1 MSVAIA
7 DAYRNIVVTTGVGGV
22 SGIATATGVG
32 SSLHLNAGFGISLV
46 ADPTNNKITIVNTGN
61 GAGALTT
68 ITDLNSNN
76 TYYPIFTRAPGP
88 DDVNPIISTYQ
99 MDTMYLDQTITP
111 LTYNPSLNTLTC
123 SSFTGNLTGNASTVT
138 DGFYTSSS
146 LYIGTTSIA
155 VNRASGAISLTGVS
169 IDGNAST
176 VTDGF
181 YTSSSLYIGT
191 TSIAVNRASGAISLT
206 GVSIDGNAANLS
218 GGNDTTL
225 IGAVLFQSALN
236 VTSKL
241 SPNTSLTKKLL
252 SQAGDGTYGSAP
264 IWATISSTDVGLNNV
279 ENTALSTW
287 SGTSNITSVGTLSSL
302 HVSGTIYQNDV
313 IVPNMITLLTYQLAF

>member
-1 MSVAIA
+1 M
-7 DAYRNIVVTTGVGGV
+7 
-22 SGIATATGVG
+22 
-32 SSLHLNAGFGISLV
+32 
-46 ADPTNNKITIVNTGN
+46 
-61 GAGALTT
+61 
-68 ITDLNSNN
+68 
-76 TYYPIFTRAPGP
+76 
-88 DDVNPIISTYQ
+88 
-99 MDTMYLDQTITP
+99 
-111 LTYNPSLNTLTC
+111 
-123 SSFTGNLTGNASTVT
+123 
-138 DGFYTSSS
+138 
-146 LYIGTTSIA
+146 
-155 VNRASGAISLTGVS
+155 
-169 IDGNAST
+169 
-176 VTDGF
+176 
-181 YTSSSLYIGT
+181 YIGT

-264 IWATISSTDVGLNNV
+264 IWTTISSTDVGLNNV

-313 IVPNMITLLTYQLAF
+313 VVPNMITLLTYQLAF

>member
-169 IDGNAST
+169 IDGNA
-176 VTDGF
+176 
-181 YTSSSLYIGT
+181 
-191 TSIAVNRASGAISLT
+191 
-206 GVSIDGNAANLS
+206 ANLS